1 MAEAE
6 RLRQSLLADAGRG
19 DLLKT
24 IIERVELRP
33 NGLRMI
39 LSLVPLTPA
48 AAPPNRLQGCVFT
61 REFPL
66 RIKCGGVEMRFA
78 IDASDPRACRWPE
91 QGATNPDPV
100 RGSPGRRRPSA
111 RSRAAHP
118 RSRECTARRVGL
130 GSRKE
135 GAVNRPGLDSL
146 ACCLLK

>member
-24 IIERVELRP
+24 IIDRVELRP

-48 AAPPNRLQGCVFT
+48 AAPPNPLQGCVFT

-66 RIKCGGVEMRFA
+66 RIKRRGVEMRFA
-78 IDASDPRACRWPE
+78 IDASDPRV
-91 QGATNPDPV
+91 TNPDPV
-100 RGSPGRRRPSA
+100 
-111 RSRAAHP
+111 
-118 RSRECTARRVGL
+118 
-130 GSRKE
+130 
-135 GAVNRPGLDSL
+135 
-146 ACCLLK
+146 LLKEVKRARYRPD

>member
-1 MAEAE
+1 LPEAE

-24 IIERVELRP
+24 IIDRVELRP

-66 RIKCGGVEMRFA
+66 RIKRRGVEMRFP
-78 IDASDPRACRWPE
+78 IDAPDPRATNPVRRCSRKSSMPAAASTPWLVAASLRWPSWQISNGITDRYE
-91 QGATNPDPV
+91 A
-100 RGSPGRRRPSA
+100 
-111 RSRAAHP
+111 
-118 RSRECTARRVGL
+118 
-130 GSRKE
+130 
-135 GAVNRPGLDSL
+135 
-146 ACCLLK
+146 

>member
-1 MAEAE
+1 LAEAE

-24 IIERVELRP
+24 IIDRVELRP

-66 RIKCGGVEMRFA
+66 RIKRRGVEMRFA
-78 IDASDPRACRWPE
+78 IDASDPRA
-91 QGATNPDPV
+91 TNPDPV
-100 RGSPGRRRPSA
+100 
-111 RSRAAHP
+111 
-118 RSRECTARRVGL
+118 
-130 GSRKE
+130 
-135 GAVNRPGLDSL
+135 
-146 ACCLLK
+146 LLKEVKRARHRCFDAPVSDRIGSVAELASLEGIAIVMRP